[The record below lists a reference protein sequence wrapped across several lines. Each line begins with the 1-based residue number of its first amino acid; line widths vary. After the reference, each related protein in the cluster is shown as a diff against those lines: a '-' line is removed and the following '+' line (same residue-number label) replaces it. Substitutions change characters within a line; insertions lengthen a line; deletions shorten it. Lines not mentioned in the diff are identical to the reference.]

1 MLFMNLWLLPRLTQ
15 PSNEVKEVRRQQK
28 WSLQRHSVMLS
39 LCTSS
44 PRLLLNSSSSS
55 PPYCV
60 SHFFKFNSCFLS
72 NFSAVSSLPVFLS
85 TLPCMSCFV
94 RHKQHLQQL
103 LLSYLQQHQHVEF
116 QQHHNLYY
124 NLRLQ
129 RFLCIVSRIAIFS
142 CNIDLL

>member
-55 PPYCV
+55 ILCLTFLF
-60 SHFFKFNSCFLS
+60 SFQLFCCIFFTCPSVHLTMHVLFCPTQTA
-72 NFSAVSSLPVFLS
+72 SAAASSL
-85 TLPCMSCFV
+85 
-94 RHKQHLQQL
+94 
-103 LLSYLQQHQHVEF
+103 YLQQHQHVEF